1 MANFA
6 PFPAS
11 CARLALSA
19 ETRQKTQPF
28 VPPIATQLSAAK
40 PPPLYGSSAMNHS
53 VPNLATPQKSPEFQR
68 FGTGVIYYGY
78 RYYDPV
84 TGRWPNRDP
93 IEERGGANLYG
104 FVGNDGVNSW
114 DYLGMAVASGGF
126 TALLSIV
133 DFSVSMNCEDISL
146 LDIKL
151 TTYSVTAVIGYEY
164 DVSGTISNSEP
175 RAVDV
180 DCTTKDGLKG
190 AQVYWDFD
198 LDYIV
203 RYRVLIGAGIGSWG
217 LNPPVTS
224 WMVYD
229 SGTKSFTAGPIC
241 CPYAC
246 QDYE

>member
-1 MANFA
+1 M
-6 PFPAS
+6 
-11 CARLALSA
+11 
-19 ETRQKTQPF
+19 KT
-28 VPPIATQLSAAK
+28 VHPPSAASAFAASGEIRAGARK
-40 PPPLYGSSAMNHS
+40 PSTVRVALPITPTSANS
-53 VPNLATPQKSPEFQR
+53 RPDLTSCLLGYKATFHAPD
-68 FGTGVIYYGY
+68 VLCYYGY

-146 LDIKL
+146 FDIKL